1 METGQT
7 RRSQPQTCITVD
19 CQRHWKQRQ
28 EHAVPR
34 EGGSWELPASGVIN
48 SALIIQHAA
57 ACQPL
62 HTCSPFLSP
71 GATKFQ
77 QEYMPSGG
85 SSGYKIVRWRKR
97 TVFLV
102 TGDIK
107 EKKGAPDCGRWA
119 AKTSHLWVYPPAQIT
134 DKMMLYISWHYLI
147 PLLLKSVQSYRNLR

>member
-1 METGQT
+1 M
-7 RRSQPQTCITVD
+7 
-19 CQRHWKQRQ
+19 
-28 EHAVPR
+28 PR

-62 HTCSPFLSP
+62 HTFSPFLSP
-71 GATKFQ
+71 GATKFL

-107 EKKGAPDCGRWA
+107 EKKGAPDCGR
-119 AKTSHLWVYPPAQIT
+119 
-134 DKMMLYISWHYLI
+134 
-147 PLLLKSVQSYRNLR
+147 